1 MPDWNPAEII
11 GRRPTPLALS
21 LYRELI
27 TDNIWALQR
36 RDYGY
41 KNLEN
46 SGLLS
51 SFLECL
57 ILIPE

>member
-41 KNLEN
+41 K
-46 SGLLS
+46 
-51 SFLECL
+51 
-57 ILIPE
+57 I